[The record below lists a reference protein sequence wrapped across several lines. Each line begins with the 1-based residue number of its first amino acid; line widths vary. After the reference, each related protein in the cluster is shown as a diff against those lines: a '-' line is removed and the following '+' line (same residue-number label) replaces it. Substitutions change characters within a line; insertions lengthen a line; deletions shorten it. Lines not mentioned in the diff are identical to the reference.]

1 MGRLVIMPITVS
13 NKYSDVVG
21 KAPLATDLEVA
32 QIAVNTADGV
42 LYVKRP
48 NGEVLEL
55 YLSKADLDSPALIGI
70 PTAPT
75 PTGTSNSTAIATTA
89 FVQGHVSTLNAA
101 IAALDAR
108 LTLIGG

>member
-1 MGRLVIMPITVS
+1 MPITVS

-21 KAPLATDLEVA
+21 KVPLATDLEVA

-48 NGEVLEL
+48 NGVVVEL
-55 YLSKADLDSPALIGI
+55 YLSKADLDSPVFTGVPEA
-70 PTAPT
+70 PTAS
-75 PTGTSNSTAIATTA
+75 GSTNNTQLATTA

-108 LTLIGG
+108 LKLIGG

>member
-1 MGRLVIMPITVS
+1 MGRLVMPITVS

-21 KAPLATDLEVA
+21 KVPLASDLEVA
-32 QIAVNTADGV
+32 QLAVNTADGV

-48 NGEVLEL
+48 NGVVIKL
-55 YLSKADLDSPALIGI
+55 YLSKANLASPVFTGVPEA
-70 PTAPT
+70 PTASGAT
-75 PTGTSNSTAIATTA
+75 NTTQLATTA

-101 IAALDAR
+101 IAALNAR

>member
-1 MGRLVIMPITVS
+1 MPITVS

-21 KAPLATDLEVA
+21 KAPLAADLEVA

-48 NGEVLEL
+48 NGTVLEL
-55 YLSKADLDSPALIGI
+55 YLSKADLDSPAFTGI

-75 PTGTSNSTAIATTA
+75 PTGTTNTTQIATTA
-89 FVQGHVSTLNAA
+89 FVQGHVATLNAA